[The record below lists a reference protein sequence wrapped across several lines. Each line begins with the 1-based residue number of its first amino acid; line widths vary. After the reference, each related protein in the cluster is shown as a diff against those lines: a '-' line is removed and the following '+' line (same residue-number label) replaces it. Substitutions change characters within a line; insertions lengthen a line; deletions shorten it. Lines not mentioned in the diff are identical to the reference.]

1 MEDVAVEAQV
11 SVATVS
17 NVISGQRR
25 ASPET
30 RKRVFAAIEKLGY
43 RPNEM
48 ARSLRRRETLTIAV
62 LISDVR
68 NPFYTEVLRG
78 IEDIANEHRYSVILA
93 NSDERHVKQEE
104 YLRVL
109 SARRVDGFI
118 VSPTGKRSDELAA
131 IRERGTPVVYI
142 NRRPPDVD
150 RFVLTAD
157 NIGGAELAVAH
168 LIEDQRAAGI
178 EQPRIGII
186 TGRSGVST
194 TEDRLT
200 GYRQALQRH
209 GLPYRA
215 ELVEVGHSSV
225 EGGEVAARLLLRRE
239 PSGMFITNNQMTI
252 GAVQVLR
259 LQGKQWPEPLGLVGF
274 DDGDYARLIMPELTV
289 VSQPTALL
297 GKRAARLLLDL
308 IEGRQPD
315 EQPALPTELVVRASC
330 SRPCAEAYWASK
342 RRSMEAW

>member
-1 MEDVAVEAQV
+1 VRKSHRGVQAAGELIVRTSTRTTAVTLFAL
-11 SVATVS
+11 TVL
-17 NVISGQRR
+17 V
-25 ASPET
+25 
-30 RKRVFAAIEKLGY
+30 
-43 RPNEM
+43 
-48 ARSLRRRETLTIAV
+48 
-62 LISDVR
+62 
-68 NPFYTEVLRG
+68 
-78 IEDIANEHRYSVILA
+78 
-93 NSDERHVKQEE
+93 
-104 YLRVL
+104 YL
-109 SARRVDGFI
+109 
-118 VSPTGKRSDELAA
+118 
-131 IRERGTPVVYI
+131 
-142 NRRPPDVD
+142 
-150 RFVLTAD
+150 LTAPGHLQAGD
-157 NIGGAELAVAH
+157 MRAELAVAH

-178 EQPRIGII
+178 KQPRIGII

-209 GLPYRA
+209 GLPYPA

-308 IEGRQPD
+308 VTDLRRLAQPRGAEWGCDRGSSTSARMTPWGSSKSPSTLRSRNWATRWVAAKPAARAHASRQARFGAQKVCPSFR
-315 EQPALPTELVVRASC
+315 PTNRARGAR
-330 SRPCAEAYWASK
+330 RP
-342 RRSMEAW
+342 RRSGSIVVAMIACPRVTRRMA